1 MFISSKK
8 HYENIKCIIMWE
20 IHVILLYTMWSFDNF
35 DGNFWVIAFMLMVS

>member
-1 MFISSKK
+1 
-8 HYENIKCIIMWE
+8 MWE